1 MIAYVTV
8 TRKPIVGKICIRRKE
23 GKRTRYYCVD
33 KPELKDYLYDI
44 IYMRENRIGL
54 AIRLFPEQKKYYEYS
69 IMPDKIQIK
78 EKFITTDQ
86 DPESYIA
93 TEYLGEPVAII
104 REPIRKMKRM
114 YRTPLY
120 QHKYV
125 KYVFLTSLSLLLL
138 SVSFV
143 IFKPYIEKL
152 HQKFQANLNK
162 LKPPPPMGK
171 SLNFIQKQSM
181 EQAFT
186 KDALYQIASAIEQL
200 SSVGYPAYI
209 SSINYVIQDSPP
221 APGENE
227 QMTAILDIT
236 FRFAYP
242 VKGATLITTKP
253 VPVYSKTVYI
263 PLSPNFPVKV
273 PYMDTNACG
282 LKLLKDGLYLYNID
296 TLEFKGT
303 ITDYKKFYDF
313 IQTMFYCKGYINSL
327 KLTNPSDAL
336 LKTKKK
342 SKKPKTPIDINK
354 KQDQIVAKID
364 LHLIK

>member
-1 MIAYVTV
+1 MIVYVTIS
-8 TRKPIVGKICIRRKE
+8 RKPIAGKTCIRRKE

-33 KPELKDYLYDI
+33 KPELKDYIYDI
-44 IYMRENRIGL
+44 IYMRENNIGL
-54 AIRLFPEQKKYYEYS
+54 AVRLFPEQKKYYEYF

-93 TEYLGEPVAII
+93 TEYLGEPVVII
-104 REPIRKMKRM
+104 RDPIRKIKRM

-120 QHKYV
+120 QHKYS
-125 KYVFLTSLSLLLL
+125 KYVIFTSLSLLLL

-143 IFKPYIEKL
+143 VFKPYIEKL
-152 HQKFQANLNK
+152 HQKMQSNLNK
-162 LKPPPPMGK
+162 LKLPLPMGK

-181 EQAFT
+181 AQAFT

-200 SSVGYPAYI
+200 SSVGYPVYI
-209 SSINYVIQDSPP
+209 SSINYVIHDKPP

-227 QMTAILDIT
+227 QMSANLDMT
-236 FRFAYP
+236 FRFSYP

-253 VPVYSKTVYI
+253 VPVYSKTVNI

-282 LKLLKDGLYLYNID
+282 LKLLKDGLYLYNVD

-342 SKKPKTPIDINK
+342 SKKPIDINK

-364 LHLIK
+364 LHLIKQ